1 MSEQGKNENTPLE
14 VTAEMVAHLP
24 KLYREVGWEYVRE
37 GKIILKKPEEEK
49 T

>member
-1 MSEQGKNENTPLE
+1 MAENKDTAPLE
-14 VTAEMVAHLP
+14 VTVEILERLP
-24 KLYREVGWEYVRE
+24 RFYREVGFQYLDE